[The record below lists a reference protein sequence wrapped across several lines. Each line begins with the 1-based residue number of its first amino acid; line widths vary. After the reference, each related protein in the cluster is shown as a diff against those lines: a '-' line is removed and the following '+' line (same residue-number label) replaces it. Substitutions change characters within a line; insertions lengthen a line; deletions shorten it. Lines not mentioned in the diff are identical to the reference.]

1 MLIPPRGKSGIISF
15 FKEEDFIKKS
25 LTEAKESQSSQNLMA
40 VEVNVKKGEPVERA
54 LRRLKKRLDRE
65 GVIRDVRAKRY
76 FEKPSVTKR
85 RNMKNAVFNNMVR
98 LKYDN

>member
-1 MLIPPRGKSGIISF
+1 MTVGPESRF
-15 FKEEDFIKKS
+15 FNF
-25 LTEAKESQSSQNLMA
+25 LMP
-40 VEVNVKKGEPVERA
+40 VEVKIKKGEPVERA

-85 RNMKNAVFNNMVR
+85 RRIKMAVFNNMVR
-98 LKYDN
+98 LKYEH